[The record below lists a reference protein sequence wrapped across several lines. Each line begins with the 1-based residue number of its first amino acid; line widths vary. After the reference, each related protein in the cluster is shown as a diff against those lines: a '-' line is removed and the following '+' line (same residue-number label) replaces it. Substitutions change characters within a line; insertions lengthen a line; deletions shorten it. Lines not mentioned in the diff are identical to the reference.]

1 MSLVH
6 LNKKKINSWAFKYLL
21 IQERRLINTRRG
33 WYMCMFIRLVKCP
46 VSGEELRKQRIA
58 GFVGKI
64 ELLNLNIVE

>member
-33 WYMCMFIRLVKCP
+33 WYMYVYK
-46 VSGEELRKQRIA
+46 A
-58 GFVGKI
+58 GKMSR
-64 ELLNLNIVE
+64 EW

>member
-6 LNKKKINSWAFKYLL
+6 FNKKKLTPGLLNICKFKSDVLE
-21 IQERRLINTRRG
+21 IRDVDGTR
-33 WYMCMFIRLVKCP
+33 MFIRLVKCP
-46 VSGEELRKQRIA
+46 VSGEELRKQRIT